1 MKRNILYAAIL
12 VLATI
17 ISSCNDKHKTVS
29 GLKDAFAGDFLIGTA
44 VNTRQILGGDAKA
57 KPFIN
62 KQFNAITPENEMKWE
77 RIHPLPEKYNFTPAD
92 SIVSFAR
99 ANGMFITGH
108 TLIWHSQTPDWVF
121 QDSLGN
127 PLTRDALLERMK
139 NHIFTVVGHYK
150 GRVQSWDVV
159 NEAMGDDGQ
168 IRKSKWYN
176 IIGDDFI
183 EKAFEFAHEADPDA
197 ELYYN
202 DYNNEEPLKR
212 AGVINIVRNLRNK
225 GLRIDGVGIQ
235 GHWHLD
241 SPDFKIV
248 DEGISEYAAL
258 GVKVMITEMEINV
271 LPTPSWLYGA
281 DISKISEYKD
291 SLNPYVSGIPDS
303 VQAQLTNR
311 YANLFG
317 LLLRNKDKVSRVTF
331 WGVHDGYS
339 WKNNWPIPG
348 RKNYPLLFDRNYQ
361 PKPAYYAV
369 IEEARKL
376 K

>member
-1 MKRNILYAAIL
+1 MKKSTLPAALIIFALL
-12 VLATI
+12 VLSCKDENAT
-17 ISSCNDKHKTVS
+17 V
-29 GLKDAFAGDFLIGTA
+29 LKDAFAGDFLIGTA
-44 VNTRQILGGDAKA
+44 VNTQQILGSDREA
-57 KPFIN
+57 KPFII

-77 RIHPLPEKYNFTPAD
+77 SIHPFPGTYDFALAD
-92 SIVSFAR
+92 SIVSFAL

-108 TLIWHSQTPDWVF
+108 TLVWHSQTPDWVF

-127 PLTRDALLERMK
+127 PLKREALLERMK
-139 NHIFTVVGHYK
+139 DHIFTVMGHYK

-159 NEAMGDDGQ
+159 NEAIGDDGQ
-168 IRKSKWYN
+168 IRRSKWN
-176 IIGDDFI
+176 EIIGEDFI

-212 AGVINIVRNLRNK
+212 AGVIKIVRNLLEK

-248 DEGISEYAAL
+248 EESISEYAAL

-271 LPTPSWLYGA
+271 VPTPSWLYGA
-281 DISKISEYKD
+281 DISKMAEYKD
-291 SLNPYVSGIPDS
+291 SLNPYVSGLPDS
-303 VQAQLTNR
+303 VQTMLTNR
-311 YANLFG
+311 YTDLFG
-317 LLLRNKDKVSRVTF
+317 VLLRHKGEVSRVTF

-348 RKNYPLLFDRNYQ
+348 RTNYPLLFDRNYQ

-369 IEEARKL
+369 IEEAHKM

>member
-1 MKRNILYAAIL
+1 MKRIIIPAALFIVAILYY
-12 VLATI
+12 
-17 ISSCNDKHKTVS
+17 SCKPEQTTVS

-44 VNTRQILGGDAKA
+44 VNTPQILGIDREA
-57 KPFIN
+57 KPFII
-62 KQFNAITPENEMKWE
+62 KHFNAITAENAMKWE
-77 RIHPLPEKYNFTPAD
+77 KIHPLPDKYDFALAD
-92 SIVSFAR
+92 SIVNFAR

-108 TLIWHSQTPDWVF
+108 TLVWHSQTPDWVF

-127 PLTRDALLERMK
+127 PLTREALLERMK
-139 NHIFTVVGHYK
+139 NHIFTVMGHYK

-168 IRKSKWYN
+168 IRKSKWYS
-176 IIGDDFI
+176 IIGEDYI
-183 EKAFEFAHEADPDA
+183 EKAFEYAHEADPDA

-212 AGVINIVRNLRNK
+212 AGVINIVRNLRDK
-225 GLRIDGVGIQ
+225 GFRIDGVGIQ

-248 DEGISEYAAL
+248 DESINEYAAL

-281 DISKISEYKD
+281 DISKIAEYKD
-291 SLNPYVSGIPDS
+291 SLNPYVAGLPDS
-303 VQAQLTNR
+303 VQTQLTNR
-311 YANLFG
+311 YASLFR
-317 LLLRNKDKVSRVTF
+317 LLLRHKDNVSRVTF

-348 RKNYPLLFDRNYQ
+348 RTNYPLLFDRNYQ